1 MILKPVNAFRRAT
14 SPWLVAIA
22 LLVAAA
28 QARAEPK
35 PYVIDPEHFSV
46 GFLVQHIGYASVL
59 GLFRKAEGSF
69 VFDEET
75 GQLSDLQIAVDA
87 ASVFTNHEKRDK
99 HLRGEDFLDSDR
111 HPQMTLTAKRGQ
123 FKKQQPAALEGQL
136 TLRGVTRPLTL
147 QVTWNKSDRYPIPTS
162 IANPFPYVLGASAR
176 GALKRADF
184 GMNYALDNGWVGD
197 TVELIV
203 EFEARRQ

>member
-1 MILKPVNAFRRAT
+1 MILKLVRPSRQSA
-14 SPWLVAIA
+14 SWLIAIA
-22 LLVAAA
+22 LLAVANPL
-28 QARAEPK
+28 RAEPK

-99 HLRGEDFLDSDR
+99 HLRGEDFLDSDQ

-123 FKKQQPAALEGQL
+123 FKKQQPATLEAQL
-136 TLRGVTRPLTL
+136 SLRGVTRPITL

-162 IANPFPYVLGASAR
+162 VTNPFPYVLGASAR
-176 GALKRADF
+176 GTLKRADF
-184 GMNYALDNGWVGD
+184 GMNYAIDNGWVGD
-197 TVELIV
+197 AVELII